1 MAKVYNIMDR
11 LVNIKPTIKIDED
24 HEYKINNSKNN
35 AVYIQS
41 LFSNNK
47 KNKGKE
53 IDEFEVLDKI
63 IKASLGTDAFEY
75 IESLDLSLEGY
86 TTIVEAVMAG
96 IQNVELEEIEKEG
109 KKAKERFQQKKEEPV
124 V

>member
-11 LVNIKPTIKIDED
+11 LVNVKPTIKIDED

-63 IKASLGTDAFEY
+63 IKASLGKEAFEY